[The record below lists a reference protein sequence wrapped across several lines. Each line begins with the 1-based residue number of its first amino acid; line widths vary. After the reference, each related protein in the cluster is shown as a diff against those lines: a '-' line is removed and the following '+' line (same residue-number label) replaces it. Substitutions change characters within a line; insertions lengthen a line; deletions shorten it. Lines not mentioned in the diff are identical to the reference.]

1 MSAII
6 KEVCDGSSL
15 ANHECFALQHADSS
29 NFYITEKNRN
39 EIKNGTILRLT
50 TSPPIPEIAED
61 YEALNHVNPAMDFTQ
76 TPPGMLALD
85 NMLYFAKH
93 HQDAYI
99 RQLQWVLA
107 PTLPN
112 PCKAGYLQ
120 GGKVKK
126 LVDHLVPALLF
137 GAALFIPVFLG
148 TYSTFR
154 TAHHV
159 LKLLY
164 KRYSHSRDNEKK
176 EGAQEH
182 LQQAFF
188 ILDSW
193 MRVYP
198 ACWTEAPDTSC
209 LQHLGTYSHYGSVEE
224 QQAHLLLSQLE
235 HMHLKEPEL
244 EAVPPTARLYE
255 KITVQPLAP
264 TPCVEAVLPCQSELE
279 LAVASE
285 APSAPG
291 AAVERQQEP
300 HADGC
305 SDSPRSTVTEEINPP
320 AGQPMAHSLAPS
332 PAPSLDLDLQ
342 YSSLILSNEGRMA
355 DPSVPGA
362 LSPVV
367 AMALEPAIDAP
378 IHASDEGMPV
388 PTPEAQLPEGQCDPI
403 LQPAQEGDASAVQ
416 PEPSKPI
423 VVSSSGP
430 ELDAPGDESLE
441 SVLSPSG
448 EQVEALGP
456 SGEQVE
462 SLGSSG
468 EQVESLGPSGEQV
481 ESLGPSG
488 EQVESLGPSGE
499 QVESLGPSG
508 EQVESLGPSGEQVE
522 SLGPSGEQVE
532 SLGPSG
538 EQVESLGPSG
548 EQVESLGPSG
558 EQGESLGPSG
568 KQVQSCPLAGE
579 ADCLESGAEQ
589 PEPPVQEPLPPSRDV
604 APVPSVQL
612 EADTGLG
619 GDIHPVTYFEP
630 PVAED
635 ADGVLPCAAEEEP
648 ARPPA
653 SAADRP
659 AETDPAPWEC
669 VEMEDVQISSRG
681 PSRMELD
688 MMELDSDEETGR
700 VLDWL
705 PEEKADQFSIMAIKL
720 FKKLLPYHLL
730 TFVYVHAD
738 QKECLERLAPTL
750 LPILEHCEQV
760 SSCVITTC
768 LGDHSMEAAERAQVV
783 QHWIEVALEC
793 HLLRNSCTL
802 VPIMCALQSSQLQGL
817 KKTWRL
823 IGRESRK
830 TFQELKKMYCHEQ
843 VYKRQEPK
851 HRTLWKKL
859 KRGLRKPQQLEYPEG
874 TVPYLGTILSH
885 LASLHKD
892 QDSKDGSWLNIKR
905 RREEF
910 KVMALVKELQ
920 GSCKELEVVPD
931 MKFVSWFNNMNHLNQ
946 LESSKLSR
954 ELEPPR
960 RVLVLSR
967 NNKRSPPLRK
977 RSGNCQASTRKLS
990 DNGSSQWETNEQL
1003 SGGRGSHVPSV
1014 HLSCSP
1020 KPSSHCNMA
1029 KMTEYEG
1036 ILPFLSPQPTKR
1048 AGHGALS

>member
-1 MSAII
+1 MFSCCPLFRRTTPLGEIEII
-6 KEVCDGSSL
+6 RRRWVIPCPG
-15 ANHECFALQHADSS
+15 
-29 NFYITEKNRN
+29 
-39 EIKNGTILRLT
+39 RLSRT
-50 TSPPIPEIAED
+50 ASC
-61 YEALNHVNPAMDFTQ
+61 
-76 TPPGMLALD
+76 TP
-85 NMLYFAKH
+85 
-93 HQDAYI
+93 Q
-99 RQLQWVLA
+99 QLQWVLA

-159 LKLLY
+159 LNLLY

-198 ACWTEAPDTSC
+198 ACCTEAPDTSC

-342 YSSLILSNEGRMA
+342 YSSLVLSNEGRMA

-441 SVLSPSG
+441 SVL
-448 EQVEALGP
+448 GP
-456 SGEQVE
+456 
-462 SLGSSG
+462 SG

-481 ESLGPSG
+481 ESLGSSG

-612 EADTGLG
+612 ETDTGLG

-730 TFVYVHAD
+730 TYVYVHAD

-843 VYKRQEPK
+843 VYK
-851 HRTLWKKL
+851 
-859 KRGLRKPQQLEYPEG
+859 EYPEG
-874 TVPYLGTILSH
+874 TVPYLGTILTH

>member
-1 MSAII
+1 MYQMEVSARTGSRKSQMCLCRSSGARSLEGTGCR
-6 KEVCDGSSL
+6 KE
-15 ANHECFALQHADSS
+15 AHPALLLLGAVG
-29 NFYITEKNRN
+29 E
-39 EIKNGTILRLT
+39 E
-50 TSPPIPEIAED
+50 AEL
-61 YEALNHVNPAMDFTQ
+61 E
-76 TPPGMLALD
+76 
-85 NMLYFAKH
+85 
-93 HQDAYI
+93 
-99 RQLQWVLA
+99 WVLA
-107 PTLPN
+107 PTLPD

-120 GGKVKK
+120 GGKVEK

-137 GAALFIPVFLG
+137 GDAVFIPVFLG
-148 TYSTFR
+148 TYRTFT

-159 LKLLY
+159 LNLLFN
-164 KRYSHSRDNEKK
+164 RYSHFEDYEEEKA
-176 EGAQEH
+176 GAQEH
-182 LQQAFF
+182 LQRAFSF
-188 ILDSW
+188 ILGSW
-193 MRVYP
+193 MREYP
-198 ACWTEAPDTSC
+198 EDFTGAPDTSC
-209 LQHLGTYSHYGSVEE
+209 LQHLVTYLHLNMPGSVEE
-224 QQAHLLLSQLE
+224 QQARLLLSQLE
-235 HMHLKEPEL
+235 HMLLKKPEL

-342 YSSLILSNEGRMA
+342 YSSLVLSNEGRMA

-430 ELDAPGDESLE
+430 ELEAPGDESLE
-441 SVLSPSG
+441 SVLGPSG
-448 EQVEALGP
+448 EQVESLGP

-499 QVESLGPSG
+499 QVESLGSSGEQRESLGPSG
-508 EQVESLGPSGEQVE
+508 DQVESLGPSGEQ
-522 SLGPSGEQVE
+522 G
-532 SLGPSG
+532 
-538 EQVESLGPSG
+538 ESLGPSG

-648 ARPPA
+648 SRPPA

-730 TFVYVHAD
+730 TYVYVHAD

-793 HLLRNSCTL
+793 HLRKNLSTFVAIVR
-802 VPIMCALQSSQLQGL
+802 ALQSSQLQGL

-823 IGRESRK
+823 VCRERVAVYQELRRIHCQEQVYKGRESRYK
-830 TFQELKKMYCHEQ
+830 TF
-843 VYKRQEPK
+843 
-851 HRTLWKKL
+851 WKKL
-859 KRGLRKPQQLEYPEG
+859 KRGCKKPQQLEYPEG

-1036 ILPFLSPQPTKR
+1036 LLPFLSPQPSKR

>member
-1 MSAII
+1 MLE
-6 KEVCDGSSL
+6 KEDEYAATNRGS
-15 ANHECFALQHADSS
+15 
-29 NFYITEKNRN
+29 
-39 EIKNGTILRLT
+39 EIW
-50 TSPPIPEIAED
+50 SC
-61 YEALNHVNPAMDFTQ
+61 
-76 TPPGMLALD
+76 
-85 NMLYFAKH
+85 
-93 HQDAYI
+93 
-99 RQLQWVLA
+99 QLEWVLA
-107 PTLPN
+107 PTLPD

-120 GGKVKK
+120 GGKVEK

-137 GAALFIPVFLG
+137 GDAVFVPVFLG
-148 TYSTFR
+148 TYRTFT

-159 LKLLY
+159 LNLLFN
-164 KRYSHSRDNEKK
+164 RYSHFLEYEEEKA
-176 EGAQEH
+176 GAQEH
-182 LQQAFF
+182 LQRAFSF
-188 ILDSW
+188 ILGSW
-193 MRVYP
+193 MREYP
-198 ACWTEAPDTSC
+198 EDFTGAPDTSC
-209 LQHLGTYSHYGSVEE
+209 LQHLVTYLHLNMPGSVEE
-224 QQAHLLLSQLE
+224 QQARLLLSQLE
-235 HMHLKEPEL
+235 HMLLKKPEL

-255 KITVQPLAP
+255 KTTVHPLDP
-264 TPCVEAVLPCQSELE
+264 SPCVEAVLPCQSELE

-291 AAVERQQEP
+291 AAVELQQEP

-305 SDSPRSTVTEEINPP
+305 SDSPPSTVTEEINPP

-342 YSSLILSNEGRMA
+342 YSNEERVA

-362 LSPVV
+362 LSPVI

-430 ELDAPGDESLE
+430 ELEAPGDESLE
-441 SVLSPSG
+441 CV
-448 EQVEALGP
+448 
-456 SGEQVE
+456 
-462 SLGSSG
+462 
-468 EQVESLGPSGEQV
+468 
-481 ESLGPSG
+481 
-488 EQVESLGPSGE
+488 
-499 QVESLGPSG
+499 
-508 EQVESLGPSGEQVE
+508 
-522 SLGPSGEQVE
+522 LGPSGEQVE

-568 KQVQSCPLAGE
+568 EQVEALGPSGKQVQCCPLAGE
-579 ADCLESGAEQ
+579 ADCLESVAEQ
-589 PEPPVQEPLPPSRDV
+589 PEPPIQEPLPPSRDV

-619 GDIHPVTYFEP
+619 GDIPPVTYFDKYYEP
-630 PVAED
+630 PVPED
-635 ADGVLPCAAEEEP
+635 ADGALTCAAEQEP
-648 ARPPA
+648 AGPPA
-653 SAADRP
+653 SEADRP
-659 AETDPAPWEC
+659 AEIDPAPWEC

-681 PSRMELD
+681 PSRMSML
-688 MMELDSDEETGR
+688 ELDSDEETAR

-705 PEEKADQFSIMAIKL
+705 PEEKADQFSIMAVKL
-720 FKKLLPYHLL
+720 FKRLIPYHLL
-730 TFVYVHAD
+730 SYVYVQAD
-738 QKECLERLAPTL
+738 QEECLERLAPTL

-793 HLLRNSCTL
+793 HLRKNISTL
-802 VPIMCALQSSQLQGL
+802 FAIVCALQSSQLQGL

-823 IGRESRK
+823 VCRERVAVYQELRRIHCQEQVYKGRESR
-830 TFQELKKMYCHEQ
+830 
-843 VYKRQEPK
+843 YKSF
-851 HRTLWKKL
+851 WKKL
-859 KRGLRKPQQLEYPEG
+859 KRGCKKPQQLDYPEG
-874 TVPYLGTILSH
+874 TVPYLGTVLTH

-892 QDSKDGSWLNIKR
+892 QDSKDGSWLNVKR

-910 KVMALVKELQ
+910 KVMALMKELK
-920 GSCKELEVVPD
+920 GSCQELQVVPD
-931 MKFVSWFNNMNHLNQ
+931 MNFVSWFNNMNRLNE

-977 RSGNCQASTRKLS
+977 RSGNCQALTRELS
-990 DNGSSQWETNEQL
+990 NNGSSQLETNEQL
-1003 SGGRGSHVPSV
+1003 SGGNGSHAPSM
-1014 HLSCSP
+1014 HLGCSP
-1020 KPSSHCNMA
+1020 KPSSHCNRLFQSAPNICMA

-1036 ILPFLSPQPTKR
+1036 ILPFLSPQPSRR
-1048 AGHGALS
+1048 AGHGAVS